1 MAYILALLGGVIAI
15 GALGFEAAV
24 FGALIGFLLGTAYSQ
39 GQRLERLS
47 QEVIRLRTVLLRG
60 APPPVQP
67 AATAAGAAEQA
78 SEPEKAGRQMPE
90 ELDFE
95 LELAEEAPAASGAR
109 PGPPGGQVK
118 RQPSRTSANIFDK
131 LTALV
136 RDYFSGGNLIVR
148 VGVIVLFF
156 GVAFLLK
163 YVAEHSWV
171 PIEFRLMG
179 VAVAGMG
186 MLILGW
192 RLRSRRVL
200 YGLALQGGAVGLLY
214 LTVFSALRLY
224 SLMPA
229 PVAFG
234 LLLLFVV
241 LSALLALLQNAS
253 SLAIL
258 ASAGG
263 FLAPVLT
270 STGEGSHVALF
281 SYYLL
286 LNGGVLA
293 IAWFKAWRLLN
304 LVGFGFTFVIA
315 SLWGYQYYRPEFFTS
330 TEPFLIAFFLMYAA
344 IAVLFAFRQP
354 PNLKGVVDGTLV
366 FGVPLVSAALQAALV
381 RDMEYGLAFSAI
393 ALGAFYIVLATLLF
407 KRGGSA
413 LRMLS
418 EIFLGTGVVFATL
431 AIPFALEGRLS
442 SAFWAL
448 EGAAMIWIGIRQE
461 RRLPRLFG
469 LALQLLAGLL
479 YLEDSR
485 WISDALPLLNSHFL
499 GAALIALGGLFT
511 AFYLDRHADKR
522 ASYEGWAPPLFFL
535 WGVTWWLAAG
545 IQELD
550 RFSSGSDEWAWL
562 LALLALTALLGEWLR
577 VRLPWA
583 RIWWIT
589 LGLLPALAVVALGL
603 WLDEPHPLVG
613 AVTVGWLL
621 AFAVQYRLL
630 YRLDAREFS
639 ARPLWH
645 GGSFWLLTFLLT
657 TEASWRLDQ
666 AVAGN
671 HLWEMIPWGAV
682 PVVLAL
688 GLLTIGQ
695 RLAWPVQRHILIYNI
710 QVMAP
715 LAVYL
720 LGWAMLANAV
730 SPGNPWPIAYLPV
743 LNPLDLT
750 ILAVLLL
757 LLKWWQRIGDWLEQR
772 GVQAGYY
779 FAGLGVAL
787 FFWFNGMVV
796 RAVHHWGGVP
806 FAPDLL
812 FRSQVL
818 QAAIAVLWATLGL
831 GSMLAGT
838 RTGRRP
844 LWLAGAGLM
853 GLVVLKLFLVDLS
866 NTGTVARIVAFIGVG
881 LLLLIV
887 GYFSPAPPRRIV
899 EAEWTSKE
907 EV

>member
-1 MAYILALLGGVIAI
+1 MAYILALLGGVLAIA
-15 GALGFEAAV
+15 ALGFEAAV

-39 GQRLERLS
+39 GRRLERLS
-47 QEVIRLRTVLLRG
+47 QELMQLRAAQRSAQQRAGHPLV
-60 APPPVQP
+60 APTG
-67 AATAAGAAEQA
+67 TA
-78 SEPEKAGRQMPE
+78 EPEE
-90 ELDFE
+90 IDFE
-95 LELAEEAPAASGAR
+95 LELPEEPAAEASVPAAATFPQGAR
-109 PGPPGGQVK
+109 RLPQPPGLFERLSG
-118 RQPSRTSANIFDK
+118 R
-131 LTALV
+131 V

-163 YVAEHSWV
+163 YAAEHSRV

-179 VAVAGMG
+179 VAAAGMV

-192 RLRSRRVL
+192 RLRERRAL

-224 SLMPA
+224 SLVP
-229 PVAFG
+229 PQIAFG
-234 LLLLFVV
+234 LLLLFVL

-258 ASAGG
+258 ATAGG

-315 SLWGYQYYRPEFFTS
+315 SLWGHHYYRPEFFTS
-330 TEPFLIAFFLMYAA
+330 TEPSLIAFFLMYAA

-381 RDMEYGLAFSAI
+381 RDMEYGLAFSAVV
-393 ALGAFYIVLATLLF
+393 LGGFYILLAILLM
-407 KRGGSA
+407 KRGGGA

-418 EIFLGTGVVFATL
+418 ESFLGTGIVFTTL

-448 EGAAMIWIGIRQE
+448 EGAAMIWVGIRQS

-469 LALQLLAGLL
+469 LLLQLLAGLL
-479 YLEDSR
+479 YLQDGHWVGGE
-485 WISDALPLLNSHFL
+485 LPLLNSRFL
-499 GAALIALGGLFT
+499 GAALIALAGLFT

-522 ASYEGWAPPLFFL
+522 ASYEGRVPPLFFL
-535 WGVTWWLAAG
+535 WGVAWWLAAG

-550 RFSSGSDEWAWL
+550 RFASGSDEWAWL
-562 LALLALTALLGEWLR
+562 LTLLALTALAAAWLR
-577 VRLPWA
+577 RRLSWA
-583 RIWWIT
+583 RLQLAM
-589 LGLLPALAVVALGL
+589 LGLLPALILVALGL
-603 WLDEPHPLVG
+603 WLDAPHPLIDY
-613 AVTVGWLL
+613 VTAGWLL
-621 AFAVQYRLL
+621 ALIVQYGLLL
-630 YRLDAREFS
+630 YLDRTAS
-639 ARPLWH
+639 AAPPLWH

-657 TEASWRLDQ
+657 SEAAWRLDR
-666 AVAGN
+666 AVAGS
-671 HLWEMIPWGAV
+671 HLWAMIPWGAV
-682 PVVLAL
+682 PVAMAL
-688 GLLTIGQ
+688 GLLTLGQ
-695 RLAWPVQRHILIYNI
+695 RLSWPVQRHIRVYNI
-710 QVMAP
+710 QVMTP
-715 LAVYL
+715 LALYL
-720 LGWAMLANAV
+720 FGWSMLANLV
-730 SPGNPWPIAYLPV
+730 SPGNPWPMAYLPV

-750 ILAVLLL
+750 ILFVLLL
-757 LLKWWQRIGDWLEQR
+757 LLKWWQRIGDWLAQR
-772 GVQAGYY
+772 GVAAGHY
-779 FAGLGVAL
+779 FALLGAAL
-787 FFWFNGMVV
+787 FLWFNGMVV

-806 FAPDLL
+806 FDSEQL

-818 QAAIAVLWATLGL
+818 QAAIAVLWACLGL

-838 RTGRRP
+838 RMRRRL

-853 GLVVLKLFLVDLS
+853 GLVVAKLFLVDLS

-881 LLLLIV
+881 VLLLIV
-887 GYFSPAPPRRIV
+887 GYFSPAPPRRVV
-899 EAEWTSKE
+899 EAGLNPGE